1 MSEQTES
8 PMEQL
13 KLRINRQNFKKMQ
26 EWLGKF
32 RRNLG
37 LHNDT
42 DMLESKWHAL
52 GKTHPR
58 HAEVLAVRFGL
69 QGIPIGNQDGQ
80 AKALGIPKGSLGG
93 MVDRALD
100 ELRARRVPRQAP
112 VQVPVPVPLEEVVP
126 NFAQTFVKAVRD
138 TDDDDAMHEWAF
150 PRTFRRKTREPPCE
164 ASIELELYAD
174 GENGRI
180 TLAVGDMHSLKLSI
194 LAASR
199 LVERL
204 NRAIE
209 QARK

>member
-13 KLRINRQNFKKMQ
+13 ELRINRQNFKKMQ

-32 RRNLG
+32 RRSLG

-100 ELRARRVPRQAP
+100 ELRARRVPRPVAP
-112 VQVPVPVPLEEVVP
+112 VPVPVEEVV
-126 NFAQTFVKAVRD
+126 NFQQTFVKSVRD
-138 TDDDDAMHEWAF
+138 VEWQ
-150 PRTFRRKTREPPCE
+150 PRTIEPPCE
-164 ASIELELYAD
+164 ATVHLKLLAMGSD
-174 GENGRI
+174 GVVTIGLGSMLNGYDIR
-180 TLAVGDMHSLKLSI
+180 LSI